1 MPGARYLDGDDV
13 TLRTVEE
20 EDLAFINET
29 INIRQV
35 RLGMTMAG
43 PAPMAST
50 RSHFEE
56 NISDDESVN
65 LLICVEDD
73 EPAGMIILF
82 DIDDRRGKAEIGIWV
97 APDYQG
103 NGYGTE
109 AAALVVDHA
118 FQQRRLHRV
127 LARVLTTNDAS
138 ARIWEKLGFTHE
150 GTLRESEFLDGEHVG
165 MRYFGLLEDEWDG
178 FDSWRDQA
186 T

>member
-1 MPGARYLDGDDV
+1 MPGALYLAGDDV

-29 INIRQV
+29 INIREV

-43 PAPMAST
+43 PAPMTAT
-50 RSHFEE
+50 ESHFEE
-56 NISDDESVN
+56 NISDDGSVN
-65 LLICVEDD
+65 LLICVDED

-82 DIDDRRGKAEIGIWV
+82 DVDDRRGKAEIGIWV

-138 ARIWEKLGFTHE
+138 ARIWENLWFTHE

-178 FDSWRDQA
+178 FDSWQNQDS
-186 T
+186 